1 MPVTAAPSSPKFFRA
16 VVWGGLV
23 AGALDMLEPIVFWHF
38 YRGTPPIRIPQSI
51 AAGLLGRQAAIDGG
65 WKTAALGLA
74 LHFFIATSA
83 ALVYVMVSRR
93 KEALIQHPVKYGL
106 IYGLGVF
113 AFMNFVVVPV
123 SQGGA
128 PTLVTP
134 VLINNVLAH
143 LFLIGLPI
151 ALLTRR
157 YAGRA

>member
-1 MPVTAAPSSPKFFRA
+1 
-16 VVWGGLV
+16 VVLGGLV
-23 AGALDMLEPIVFWHF
+23 AGALDMFEPIVFWHF

-51 AAGLLGRQAAIDGG
+51 AAGLFGRQAAIDGG

-83 ALVYVMVSRR
+83 ALVYVLVSRR
-93 KEALIQHPVKYGL
+93 RAALVERPLKFGL

-113 AFMNFVVVPV
+113 LFMNLIVVPV

-128 PTLVTP
+128 PTLVLP

-143 LFLIGLPI
+143 LLLIGLPI
-151 ALLTRR
+151 AFLTRR
-157 YAGRA
+157 YTRPG